1 MLSTLTEKVEAKTGV
16 QSSLMP
22 LNAWWLTVSRWNRMY
37 NKASQAKVK
46 EYVGG
51 LAKAKEV
58 PKTRVET
65 GGTASSTIKS
75 QEVGYFFIQTE

>member
-1 MLSTLTEKVEAKTGV
+1 
-16 QSSLMP
+16 
-22 LNAWWLTVSRWNRMY
+22 MY

-51 LAKAKEV
+51 LAEAKEV

-65 GGTASSTIKS
+65 GGGASSAIKS